1 MHGDILN
8 TMMEERTPATVK
20 VAQVVNAGVVTYLN
34 GIRGFI
40 PASKLDINYVEDL
53 STFVGEGT

>member
-1 MHGDILN
+1 
-8 TMMEERTPATVK
+8 MMAERTPATVK

-40 PASKLDINYVEDL
+40 PASKLDIKQ
-53 STFVGEGT
+53 SSC